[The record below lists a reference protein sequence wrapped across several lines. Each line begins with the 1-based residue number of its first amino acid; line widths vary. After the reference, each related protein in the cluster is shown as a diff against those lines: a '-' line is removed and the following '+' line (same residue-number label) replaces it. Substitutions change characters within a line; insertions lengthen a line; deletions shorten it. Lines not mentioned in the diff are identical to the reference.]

1 MYPYA
6 PNERNRKVGP
16 AQIVW
21 SPKND
26 GKISLFQNALLFPFN
41 LPVPG
46 KIGKIFLGYHCL
58 FFLILLPLIFSTGTC
73 TTDTVSSISLRL

>member
-6 PNERNRKVGP
+6 PNEGNRKVGP

-58 FFLILLPLIFSTGTC
+58 FFFDFIASNILHGHLYY
-73 TTDTVSSISLRL
+73 